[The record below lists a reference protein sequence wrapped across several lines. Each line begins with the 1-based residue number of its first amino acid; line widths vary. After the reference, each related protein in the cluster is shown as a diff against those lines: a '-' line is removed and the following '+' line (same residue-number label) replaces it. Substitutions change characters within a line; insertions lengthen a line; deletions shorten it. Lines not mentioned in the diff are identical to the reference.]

1 MAEGVGKGVGDM
13 HGKKLGRMLGV
24 GEVEKRKA
32 VVAVDPGHGGR
43 DPGAVCAGVREA
55 DVNLAVARVLAELLR
70 ARGYA
75 VVMTRGEEEDGL
87 SLEERCRVANEAGA
101 RCFVSVH
108 CNSAGGVAAGR
119 ACGVESW
126 HYEGSERGRRLAG
139 MVQARLAAVTGAR
152 DRGVK
157 ASRAL
162 AVLKGTRMPAVL
174 VECGF
179 LTNAAERMLLGTPG
193 YRQAV
198 AGAIAEGVDEYLR
211 NEGEVEG
218 QDA

>member
-1 MAEGVGKGVGDM
+1 VAEGVGKMLGI
-13 HGKKLGRMLGV
+13 KLGKMLGM
-24 GEVEKRKA
+24 GEDEKRKV

-55 DVNLAVARVLAELLR
+55 DVNLAVARVLGELLR
-70 ARGYA
+70 AREYE
-75 VVMTRGEEEDGL
+75 VVMTRESGEDVPG
-87 SLEERCRVANEAGA
+87 LEERCRVANEVGA

-139 MVQARLAAVTGAR
+139 MVQGRLAAVTGAR

-157 ASRAL
+157 GSRAL

-193 YRQAV
+193 YRQAA
-198 AGAIAEGVDEYLR
+198 AGAMAEGVDEYLR